1 MSVIFFFGAANAA
14 HHEETSMSP
23 NVLAAKAGYDAFG
36 LGDMDAWKEAQDPE
50 AVWVI
55 QKGLPYSGTYVGPQA
70 VMDNVFASIEKL
82 WPDFKV
88 QPINFYESGDT
99 VFVHIKMTAENLDS
113 ESIHMVTLRDGK
125 YIRFQPFDDSALMMD
140 AAKK

>member
-1 MSVIFFFGAANAA
+1 
-14 HHEETSMSP
+14 
-23 NVLAAKAGYDAFG
+23 
-36 LGDMDAWKEAQDPE
+36 
-50 AVWVI
+50 
-55 QKGLPYSGTYVGPQA
+55 
-70 VMDNVFASIEKL
+70 MDNVFASIEKL